1 MRSFLAIA
9 SAAPAEV
16 HKDVCGFCRC
26 HLWCSYSTS
35 TRPYSA
41 AKTTVKAF
49 GKMAP
54 STFVV
59 TSVSG
64 LSPCLRN
71 CRSALFSPSTIA
83 LADSVPANSL
93 RNGGVLLVGGGSTR
107 PMVDSS
113 WTFLANQ
120 SVRDPSHPL
129 RAILLSELLF

>member
-1 MRSFLAIA
+1 MYVTF
-9 SAAPAEV
+9 V
-16 HKDVCGFCRC
+16 VV
-26 HLWCSYSTS
+26 TS
-35 TRPYSA
+35 GVRTQPRRRPYSA

-120 SVRDPSHPL
+120 SVRGPSHPL
-129 RAILLSELLF
+129 RVILLSELLF